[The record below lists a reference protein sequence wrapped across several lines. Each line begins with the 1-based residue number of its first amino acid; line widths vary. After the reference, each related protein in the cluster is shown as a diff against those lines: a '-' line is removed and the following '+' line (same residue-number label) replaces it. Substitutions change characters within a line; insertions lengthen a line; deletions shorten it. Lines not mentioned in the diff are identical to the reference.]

1 MFQIY
6 EKQVIKILDG
16 EIIPTSELVEVMT
29 LADKKMENAF
39 PFALQFT
46 LNDNKVNKTYFTLTL
61 ILFRNL
67 TFYEPILFHF
77 FNCRYLKIIVVQYCK
92 LYGEGFILMTSMNNF
107 YHLISSYFYSFNIFK
122 LPQAGRFY

>member
-1 MFQIY
+1 M
-6 EKQVIKILDG
+6 IKILDR

-46 LNDNKVNKTYFTLTL
+46 LNDNKVNKAYFTLTL

-67 TFYEPILFHF
+67 TYEPILFHF
-77 FNCRYLKIIVVQYCK
+77 F
-92 LYGEGFILMTSMNNF
+92 
-107 YHLISSYFYSFNIFK
+107 LIADI
-122 LPQAGRFY
+122 